1 MQQNECHDSC
11 SERAKSIV
19 QNIFFNK
26 IVNKFNPFFNKEL
39 IEEKQTDYQMKDLVS
54 LNQLSLKD
62 YQSYLTISEHNSTKN
77 INADMLP
84 YNQNILNA

>member
-54 LNQLSLKD
+54 LN
-62 YQSYLTISEHNSTKN
+62 
-77 INADMLP
+77 
-84 YNQNILNA
+84 